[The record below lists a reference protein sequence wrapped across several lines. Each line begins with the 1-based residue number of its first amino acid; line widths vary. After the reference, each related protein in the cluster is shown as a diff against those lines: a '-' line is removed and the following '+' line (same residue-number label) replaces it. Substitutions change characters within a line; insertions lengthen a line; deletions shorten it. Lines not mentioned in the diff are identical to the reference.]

1 MIDYQPFLN
10 HIKDD
15 ELSDNV
21 VQWLDRLPEQ
31 ISNGLSEKRYG
42 DLPRWKS
49 VLASLADIKTQPVNL
64 NNSVVTVEAQTELS
78 EQEQRTL
85 QQTLHG
91 LHPWRKGP
99 FKLFGVDIDTEWRS
113 DWKWQR
119 LKDHIEPLDG
129 RKVLDVGCG
138 SGYHCWR
145 MAGAGAKTVIG
156 IDPTPLFIVQ
166 FFALQKY
173 IQQHQV
179 TVLPMGIEQLPQKL
193 HYFDT
198 VFSMGVFYHRR
209 SPFDHLI
216 ELRDTLAKGGE
227 LVLETLVIEGKLGD
241 VLVPEGRYARMGN
254 VWFLPSVATLESW
267 LAKAGFKHIK
277 LINVSTTTTEEQR
290 STDWMTFHSL
300 QQFLDPNDAS
310 KTIEGY
316 PAPKRAIFTA
326 KT

>member
-1 MIDYQPFLN
+1 MIDYHPFLN
-10 HIKDD
+10 HLADD
-15 ELSDNV
+15 ELSDHV
-21 VQWLDRLPEQ
+21 KQWLTQLPEQ
-31 ISNGLSEKRYG
+31 ISSGLSEKRYG

-49 VLASLADIKTQPVNL
+49 TLASLNDIEAQTVKLDNA
-64 NNSVVTVEAQTELS
+64 VVSVEAQTVLS
-78 EQEQRTL
+78 EQEQQALKQTL
-85 QQTLHG
+85 QG

-99 FKLFGVDIDTEWRS
+99 FNLFGVDIDTEWRS

-119 LKDHIEPLDG
+119 LKDHIEPLSD

-173 IQQHQV
+173 IQHHHV

-216 ELRDTLAKGGE
+216 ELRDTLVKGGE
-227 LVLETLVIEGKLGD
+227 LVLETLIIEGELGD

-277 LINVSTTTTEEQR
+277 LVNVSTTTTEEQR
-290 STDWMTFHSL
+290 STEWMTFHSL
-300 QQFLDPNDAS
+300 QQFLDSNDSS